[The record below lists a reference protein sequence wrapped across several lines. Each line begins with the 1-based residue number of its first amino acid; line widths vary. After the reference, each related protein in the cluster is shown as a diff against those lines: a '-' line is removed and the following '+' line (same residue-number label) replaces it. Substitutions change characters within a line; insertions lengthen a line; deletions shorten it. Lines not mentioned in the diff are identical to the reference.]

1 MALPDDGDAPKGR
14 KLGRPVDTDSS
25 DTRERIITCA
35 CNKFASEGFEGTT
48 NKDIATL
55 AGISSGA
62 LYHYFPS
69 KSDLYVAVCDYISAV
84 FTELFQRVK
93 DSDSRLESRL
103 TMLLAENGRMGRTT
117 PSIVGFITG
126 ISAVVKKHPEVAR
139 GADAFSAG
147 FRRMTLDLIETA
159 SEKEEILR
167 GGSTN
172 GLADLTVSVL
182 AGLGR
187 MSTRGDEER
196 RAAAGDMY
204 VRLIRAAS
212 HN

>member
-1 MALPDDGDAPKGR
+1 MTQPILDDAPKGR
-14 KLGRPVDTDSS
+14 KLGRPADTDST

-35 CNKFASEGFEGTT
+35 CEKFASEGFEGTT
-48 NKDIATL
+48 NKDIAAL

-69 KSDLYVAVCDYISAV
+69 KSDLYVAVCEYISGV
-84 FTELFQRVK
+84 FAELFQRVK
-93 DSDSRLESRL
+93 ASDSRLENRL
-103 TMLLAENGRMGRTT
+103 TMLLAENGRIGRTT

-139 GADAFSAG
+139 GADTFSAG
-147 FRRMTLDLIETA
+147 FRRMTLELIETA
-159 SEKEEILR
+159 TEKDGVLR
-167 GGSTN
+167 GGSDN

-187 MSTRGDEER
+187 MSARGDEER

-204 VRLIRAAS
+204 VRLIQVS
-212 HN
+212 PHK

>member
-1 MALPDDGDAPKGR
+1 LTLSDPADVSKGR
-14 KLGRPVDTDSS
+14 KLGRPADTDST

-35 CNKFASEGFEGTT
+35 CIKFASEGFEGTT
-48 NKDIATL
+48 NKDIAAQ
-55 AGISSGA
+55 AGVSSAA

-69 KSDLYVAVCDYISAV
+69 KSDLYVAVCEFITGV
-84 FTELFQRVK
+84 FEEVFQRTK
-93 DSDSRLESRL
+93 ESDPRLESRL
-103 TMLLAENGRMGRTT
+103 TALLAENGKLGRTT
-117 PSIVGFITG
+117 PFIVGFITG

-139 GADAFSAG
+139 GADTFSAG
-147 FRRMTLDLIETA
+147 FRRLTFDLIETA
-159 SEKEEILR
+159 TEKEGVLR
-167 GGSTN
+167 GGSVN

-187 MSTRGDEER
+187 MSARGDEER

-204 VRLIRAAS
+204 LRLIRAAP

>member
-1 MALPDDGDAPKGR
+1 MSRSSNDDAHQGR
-14 KLGRPVDTDSS
+14 KLGRPADTDST

-48 NKDIATL
+48 NKDIAAL
-55 AGISSGA
+55 AGISSAA

-69 KSDLYVAVCDYISAV
+69 KSDLYVAVCEYISSV
-84 FTELFQRVK
+84 FADVFQRVTE
-93 DSDSRLESRL
+93 SDLRLENRL
-103 TMLLAENGRMGRTT
+103 TMLLVENGKIGRVT

-139 GADAFSAG
+139 GADTFSAG

-159 SEKEEILR
+159 TEKDAILR
-167 GGSTN
+167 GGSVN

-187 MSTRGDEER
+187 MSARGEEER

-204 VRLIRAAS
+204 LRLIRAAS

>member
-1 MALPDDGDAPKGR
+1 MTPPVDGDAPKGR
-14 KLGRPVDTDSS
+14 KLGRPADTDST

-35 CNKFASEGFEGTT
+35 CIKFAYEGFEGTT
-48 NKDIATL
+48 NKDIAAA
-55 AGISSGA
+55 AGISSAA

-69 KSDLYVAVCDYISAV
+69 KSDLYVAVCEYISGV
-84 FTELFQRVK
+84 FTEVFQRAK
-93 DSDSRLESRL
+93 ESDPRLESRL
-103 TMLLAENGRMGRTT
+103 TMLLAENGKIGRTT

-139 GADAFSAG
+139 GADTFSAG
-147 FRRMTLDLIETA
+147 FRRMTFNLIETA
-159 SEKEEILR
+159 TEKEAVLR
-167 GGSTN
+167 GGSVN

-187 MSTRGDEER
+187 MSARGDEER

-204 VRLIRAAS
+204 LRLIRAAS

>member
-1 MALPDDGDAPKGR
+1 MTLQGDSDAPKGR
-14 KLGRPVDTDSS
+14 KLGRPADSDS
-25 DTRERIITCA
+25 TDTRERIITCA

-48 NKDIATL
+48 NKDIAAQ
-55 AGISSGA
+55 AGISSAA

-69 KSDLYVAVCDYISAV
+69 KSDLYVAVCDYISAIFEEV
-84 FTELFQRVK
+84 FQRVSVA
-93 DSDSRLESRL
+93 DPRLENRL
-103 TMLLAENGRMGRTT
+103 TMLLAENGKIGRVT

-147 FRRMTLDLIETA
+147 FRRLTLDLIETA
-159 SEKEEILR
+159 TEKEVILR
-167 GGSTN
+167 GGSAN

-187 MSTRGDEER
+187 MSARGDEER